1 MQGVLASDPRLE
13 SSNNRLFIYLQTESH
28 NLVVCL
34 ARNREREDILEQL
47 QVLLM
52 AGRENTVHVYAQRVE
67 GSIEEIVGGVDYEV
81 YAVGVYVPD
90 AKKNRVIVTGYGDSL
105 LDAMKSVKWTD
116 FVQRLL
122 GKGVDQLR

>member
-1 MQGVLASDPRLE
+1 LQGSLASPPRLE
-13 SSNNRLFIYLQTESH
+13 AGGHRLFIYLQTESH

-34 ARNREREDILEQL
+34 ARNREREDILQQL
-47 QVLLM
+47 QELLIQ
-52 AGRENTVHVYAQRVE
+52 GQEHTVYVYAQTVD
-67 GSIEEIVGGVDYEV
+67 GPIEEIMGGVDFEV
-81 YAVGVYVPD
+81 YAVGVYVVD

-122 GKGVDQLR
+122 GRGVDAL